1 MPLKNYRS
9 RLTTDPFAVIQKTL
23 AQHRAKQ
30 IIQEFGDDGRVHA
43 ISFSLEINGKLHAFR
58 LPARVESVERIF
70 YGDRGLT
77 ETQREQAYKTAC
89 ANIRDWITAQMA
101 LLDNGMVKPR
111 KFFSPTCWLKT
122 VLLYFKTCKHAAFY
136 FPLDNHNI
144 LLPTLPITSFVS
156 FAGEL
161 TRRETG

>member
-58 LPARVESVERIF
+58 LPARVENVQRIL
-70 YGDRGLT
+70 YGDKDLT
-77 ETQREQAYKTAC
+77 ETQREQAYKTAW

-101 LLDNGMVKPR
+101 LLDTGMVKPEEVFLPYMLVKNGITLFEDMQAR
-111 KFFSPTCWLKT
+111 GF
-122 VLLYFKTCKHAAFY
+122 
-136 FPLDNHNI
+136 
-144 LLPTLPITSFVS
+144 LLPS
-156 FAGEL
+156 GQ
-161 TRRETG
+161 